1 LRAQQLHAQG
11 LLNEAGHAVQ
21 TGHQAAEMA
30 RAAGAVDVARM
41 SVVVHANLES
51 EEQVSRH
58 LDALGTMESS
68 GQGAIRG

>member
-1 LRAQQLHAQG
+1 MTTRVAADKPT
-11 LLNEAGHAVQ
+11 LLMWQ

-51 EEQVSRH
+51 EEQVRLLLLLVRFHKSTV
-58 LDALGTMESS
+58 LMCL
-68 GQGAIRG
+68 